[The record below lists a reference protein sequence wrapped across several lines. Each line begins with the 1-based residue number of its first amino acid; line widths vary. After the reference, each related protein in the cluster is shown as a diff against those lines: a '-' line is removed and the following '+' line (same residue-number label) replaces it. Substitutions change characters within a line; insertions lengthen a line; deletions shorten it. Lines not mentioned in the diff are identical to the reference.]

1 MEKIS
6 STDRMRNEEV
16 SQRVKKTRNILHPIT
31 RKKANT
37 IGHILRRNCLL
48 RHVIQRKITGRREVT
63 GRRRRRSM
71 QPLDDLNDTRGYW
84 KLKQKASDRTQLGSS
99 SERGYGPGVW
109 QTTKWKNDF
118 NYHYKF
124 PQNERHCTA
133 MVSKIILT
141 THNCSEMNRFG
152 ITQPAVVGSVVS
164 GVPRNFVRGG
174 STNSVEDRENRD
186 LEAVAP

>member
-1 MEKIS
+1 LYGAEKWAHQKVDQKYLEGFETWCWRKMEKIS

-99 SERGYGPGVW
+99 SERGYGPGV
-109 QTTKWKNDF
+109 
-118 NYHYKF
+118 
-124 PQNERHCTA
+124 
-133 MVSKIILT
+133 
-141 THNCSEMNRFG
+141 
-152 ITQPAVVGSVVS
+152 
-164 GVPRNFVRGG
+164 
-174 STNSVEDRENRD
+174 
-186 LEAVAP
+186 